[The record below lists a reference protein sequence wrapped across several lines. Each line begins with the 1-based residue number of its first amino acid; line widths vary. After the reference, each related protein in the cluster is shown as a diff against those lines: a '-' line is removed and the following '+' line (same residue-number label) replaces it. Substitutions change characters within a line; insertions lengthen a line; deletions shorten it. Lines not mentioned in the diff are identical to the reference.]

1 MFKKIKGYFRKKPE
15 IRLAAT
21 NVVDLGLL
29 DLFNTPFR
37 GDDWAATVFG
47 ALEKKREKKKR
58 IPIQPRD
65 IIHELEDNV
74 DFPKDKLKE
83 AVKDLANRIKFMKKT
98 LGTSVTDE
106 VRALNML
113 NARLKYPKVAHLFI
127 WKTTTIEH
135 IQKILDKYDLSHKD
149 IRQYVRSIPQ
159 LAIQSMEVYTD
170 ILSKVTKSKP
180 EFSLIA
186 PTKYFKGEDTKRKKT
201 DPILLTMSPFGNY
214 YYILTAWDKEISN
227 VSELL
232 DGEEL
237 VIDENGNGKV
247 KKKR

>member
-1 MFKKIKGYFRKKPE
+1 MFKRIKGYFRKKPGV
-15 IRLAAT
+15 RLAAT

-47 ALEKKREKKKR
+47 ALQKKREKKKR
-58 IPIQPRD
+58 ITVQPID
-65 IIHELEDNV
+65 IIHDLEYSV
-74 DFPKDKLKE
+74 DFPKEKLKE
-83 AVKDLANRIKFMKKT
+83 AAKDLTKRIKFMKKT
-98 LGTSVTDE
+98 LNTSTTDE
-106 VRALNML
+106 IRALNML

-127 WKTTTIEH
+127 WKTTTVNH
-135 IQKILDKYDLSHKD
+135 IQKLLDKYDLNHKD
-149 IRQYVRSIPQ
+149 VREYVRSIPQ
-159 LAIQSMEVYTD
+159 LAIQAMEVYTN

-186 PTKYFKGEDTKRKKT
+186 PTKYFKDPKNYT
-201 DPILLTMSPFGNY
+201 DPILLASSPFGNY
-214 YYILTAWDKEISN
+214 YYILTAWDKEISM

-237 VIDENGNGKV
+237 VIDKNGNGKV
-247 KKKR
+247 ERKK